1 MLMRPSAKNPLKMAP
16 SVKKVHNQLT
26 QELLPLSY
34 KLQDMDLQKMKSN
47 TPLGNTLSLPFQIER
62 SHTGNLPVYTDF
74 KSKRTGKF
82 TVLRKITGDVD
93 ALEEELKKVTSN
105 STIEQK
111 AGRLVITGMHQQ
123 ALNIYLHRLGF

>member
-16 SVKKVHNQLT
+16 STKKVHNQLT
-26 QELLPLSY
+26 QSLLPLEF
-34 KLQDMDLQKMKSN
+34 KLQEMDLSKMKSN
-47 TPLGNTLSLPFQIER
+47 TPLGNTGALPFQVER
-62 SHTGNLPVYTDF
+62 SHTGNLPIYTDF
-74 KSKRTGKF
+74 KKKRTGKF

-105 STIEQK
+105 SSIEQK
-111 AGRLVITGMHQQ
+111 AGRLVITGLHQQ